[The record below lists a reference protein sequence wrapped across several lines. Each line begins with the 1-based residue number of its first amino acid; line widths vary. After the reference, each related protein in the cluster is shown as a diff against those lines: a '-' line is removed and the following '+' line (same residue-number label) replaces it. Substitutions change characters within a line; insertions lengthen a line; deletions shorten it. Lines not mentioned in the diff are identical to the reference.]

1 MILKKPQILRILLV
15 LAAAAIVVVMSRS
28 CPKDQVIHVVLG
40 DAASRVEE
48 VVIRYGKDEDFQREA
63 RFRYQPGKAPRIL
76 THEPRLAEGDYTVEI
91 EVLARNNRNTVRRR
105 VTLAGATTSID
116 VSEQVP
122 K

>member
-1 MILKKPQILRILLV
+1 MNKKQILRILLV
-15 LAAAAIVVVMSRS
+15 IAAAAIIVVMGKS

-40 DAASRVEE
+40 EAAPRVEE
-48 VVIRYGKDEDFQREA
+48 VVIRYGQNEDFQREA
-63 RFRYQPGKAPRIL
+63 RFRYEAGKAPRIL
-76 THEPRLAEGDYTVEI
+76 AHEPKLAEGEYTVEI
-91 EVLARNNRNTVRRR
+91 ELLARNNRNTVRRR